1 MHINGAKLENVH
13 SYGWDFSLKPT
24 AEIFLKLMCIEDDL
38 SFNVK
43 TEQGYQYYAYKDSD
57 CIVIDGIHRK
67 VTAS

>member
-1 MHINGAKLENVH
+1 M
-13 SYGWDFSLKPT
+13 KPA

-43 TEQGYQYYAYKDSD
+43 TEQGYQYYAYRDSD
-57 CIVIDGIHRK
+57 CIVIDGIHRT